1 MVNQFRIWHR
11 AVAGLLLLL
20 ALPAA
25 GQIVVGDNLNLNLNG
40 IMSAGYNEVFG
51 NQINSSHGLNWGGNG
66 TLSGSYYDPNFLSF
80 SLSPYYNQARQ
91 NSEFRSLFNNS
102 GFDFNS
108 NIFSGSHFPGSV
120 GFSRSWDSQGN
131 FSMPGLPDFTTR
143 SSGQGF
149 SIGWSA
155 FVPDWPSLTATFNH
169 GSSEYSIPGAGQN
182 GSNGY
187 RNFALRSGYL
197 IKGFNLSAGY
207 NLGSSESN
215 IPLVFGPQT
224 MEKVHSDNNSFT
236 FSASHMLPMHGSF
249 GSSFSRSN
257 INADYLGSGYHGTV
271 DVLNANAGLNPT
283 QKLSFS
289 VGMGYTDSL
298 TGSLFQSLLPGN
310 GGGQPATGSGGL
322 FQQSHMS
329 SNALSLT
336 GVANYVFAHGLQMQ
350 VDAQR
355 RQQTYLGNSYSANT
369 YGGSLTYSTAALG
382 GFLSASMN
390 VSDNNS
396 DYSHGNSI
404 GFSTNVAF
412 NRAIQLWFVSGD
424 FSYAQNVQAYLITY
438 MNSFYVYSGNVRRR
452 FFDGRLV
459 WSASA
464 AGSRSALSSQ
474 PHTGNSSQSYST
486 SLGLHHWTAAGSYAK
501 SDGFGL
507 LGVAGVTPPP
517 GLPPGAIPPEWII
530 LYGGN
535 SYSFSLGATP
545 IRKLSLGASFSRARS
560 NTSTGGVGS
569 GNKNEQVNAILNYQ
583 LRKLTFTAGYGRLVQ
598 GFSASGLPPSNVN
611 SFFVGFSRSFN
622 FF

>member
-1 MVNQFRIWHR
+1 MANRFRALYR
-11 AVAGLLLLL
+11 ALPRFLILL

-25 GQIVVGDNLNLNLNG
+25 AQIQVGDNLNLNLNG
-40 IMSAGYNEVFG
+40 MMSAGYNGVFG
-51 NQINSSHGLNWGGNG
+51 NQINSSHGLNFGGNG
-66 TLSGSYYDPNFLSF
+66 TLSGSYYDPNFFSF
-80 SLSPYYNQARQ
+80 NLSPYYNQARQ
-91 NSEFRSLFNNS
+91 NSEFRSLFDNG

-149 SIGWSA
+149 RIGWGA
-155 FVPDWPSLTATFNH
+155 FLPDWPSLTATFTDGH
-169 GSSEYSIPGAGQN
+169 GDYSIPGIDQH
-182 GSNGY
+182 GSNSY
-187 RNFALRSGYL
+187 RNFALRSGYQ
-197 IKGFNLSAGY
+197 IAGFNLGAGY

-215 IPLVFGPQT
+215 IPLVFGTPT
-224 MEKVHSDNNSFT
+224 VEHVHSDNDSFT
-236 FSASHMLPMHGSF
+236 FSASHRLPMHGSF
-249 GSSFSRSN
+249 GSSFSRSD
-257 INADYLGSGYHGTV
+257 INADYLGSSFHGTV
-271 DVLNANAGLNPT
+271 DTVNANAGLNPT
-283 QKLSFS
+283 QKLNFS

-310 GGGQPATGSGGL
+310 GGGQPSTGGGL
-322 FQQSHMS
+322 FQQSQLS
-329 SNALSLT
+329 SNAFSLS
-336 GVANYVFAHGLQMQ
+336 GVANYVLGRGLQMQ

-355 RQQTYLGNSYSANT
+355 RQQTYLGNSYGANT
-369 YGGSLTYSTAALG
+369 FGGGLTYSTAALG
-382 GFLSASMN
+382 GFLSASLN
-390 VSDNNS
+390 VTDNNA
-396 DYSHGNSI
+396 DYSHGNSL

-412 NRAIQLWFVSGD
+412 SRALLGWAVSGD

-452 FFDGRLV
+452 FFDGRFV

-464 AGSRSALSSQ
+464 AGSHSALSSQ
-474 PHTGNSSQSYST
+474 PHTGNGSQSYST
-486 SLGLHHWTAAGSYAK
+486 SLGLRHWTAAASYAK

-507 LGVAGVTPPP
+507 LGGAGVTQPPN
-517 GLPPGAIPPEWII
+517 LPPGTIPPDWII

-535 SYSFSLGATP
+535 SYAFSLGASP
-545 IRKLSLGASFSRARS
+545 IRKLSLGASFSKARS

-569 GNKNEQVNAILNYQ
+569 GNSNEQVNAMLNYQ

-598 GFSASGLPPSNVN
+598 SFSASGLPPGNVN
-611 SFFVGFSRSFN
+611 SFFAGFSRSFN